1 LESKRKIKHLGKVVI
16 FGSLLLFFISACDNR
31 DNPLVCEAGKQ
42 KLYQDELDMLMEF
55 YKDDFQKEELREKV
69 LELWIDQRLIQSEMQ
84 RKLPQIHKEQAL
96 KIDQEIYYMQ
106 LFELENAYIREH
118 IDSVVTQEQI
128 DEYYK
133 SHREKYKASSYVVK
147 ALYIKIPD
155 TLSQIEALRNVFL
168 LKNDKDFDEVKKYGN
183 LYATNFYLAKDKWIY
198 FDDLVKEI
206 PMSQQQKKE
215 LILNRGK
222 ATFELDGYT
231 YFINVIDYRSKRISS
246 PLEIEKSVIK
256 AHILKK
262 RVNRLRKKA
271 KETIIEHV
279 RKNSSVTYH

>member
-1 LESKRKIKHLGKVVI
+1 M
-16 FGSLLLFFISACDNR
+16 
-31 DNPLVCEAGKQ
+31 CEVETQ
-42 KLYQDELDMLMEF
+42 KLYQDELDELMKF
-55 YKDDFQKEELREKV
+55 YKDDFKKEELRVKV
-69 LELWIDQRLIQSEMQ
+69 IDLWVNQQLIQLEIQ
-84 RKLPQIHKEQAL
+84 NKLPEVNKIQAL
-96 KIDQEIYYMQ
+96 KIDQELYYMQ
-106 LFELENAYIREH
+106 LFELENAYIQEH
-118 IDSVVTQEQI
+118 IDSVVTIEQI
-128 DEYYK
+128 EEYYTD
-133 SHREKYKASSYVVK
+133 HREKYKSSSYVVK
-147 ALYIKIPD
+147 ALYIKVPD
-155 TLSQIEALRNVFL
+155 TLAQKETLRSVFM

-206 PMSQQQKKE
+206 PMSQQQKKK
-215 LILNRGK
+215 LILNRGE

-246 PLEIEKSVIK
+246 PLEVEKSVIK

-271 KETIIEHV
+271 KETIIENV